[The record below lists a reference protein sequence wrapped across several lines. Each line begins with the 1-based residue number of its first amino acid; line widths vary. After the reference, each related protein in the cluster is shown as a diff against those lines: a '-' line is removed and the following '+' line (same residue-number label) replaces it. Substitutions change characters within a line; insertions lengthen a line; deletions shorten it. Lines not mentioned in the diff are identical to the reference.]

1 MVSGVVDIHFRGKP
15 LVLQDAC
22 YVAGGGVNQHAVGA
36 PRRPNDELLA
46 PACASAAGAVTVSR
60 RIAPPLVSGP
70 AALASRLLSVALAL
84 AGLRAF
90 LVRLV
95 AFLSAFPFFAFAFAL
110 ARWLA
115 RVLASW
121 LGRCCCRRPFSV
133 AFLLCL
139 RRRLCC

>member
-1 MVSGVVDIHFRGKP
+1 MSP
-15 LVLQDAC
+15 A
-22 YVAGGGVNQHAVGA
+22 VASTNM
-36 PRRPNDELLA
+36 LLA
-46 PACASAAGAVTVSR
+46 RRGDRTMSYLRQPAPAPAVR
-60 RIAPPLVSGP
+60 RTAPPLVSGP

-95 AFLSAFPFFAFAFAL
+95 AFLSAFPLFAFAFAL

-115 RVLASW
+115 RVLALW

>member
-1 MVSGVVDIHFRGKP
+1 MHFRGKP
-15 LVLQDAC
+15 LVLQKAC
-22 YVAGGGVNQHAVGA
+22 YVAGGGVNQHAAGA

-84 AGLRAF
+84 AGRRAF
-90 LVRLV
+90 VARLV
-95 AFLSAFPFFAFAFAL
+95 AFLSAFPFFAFAVAL

-115 RVLASW
+115 GVLALW
-121 LGRCCCRRPFSV
+121 LDRRCRSRPFSF
-133 AFLLCL
+133 AFLFCL